1 MHATLR
7 VRWSLGLALLLSA
20 SAPTFAAEIPL
31 LPGLGAHTWPITTKS
46 AQAQKYFD
54 QGINLLFG
62 FAHDAAIR
70 SFKEAAQLDPESA
83 MAHWGIALA
92 CGPHINS
99 PAVPPPMAELAWKEL
114 QLAQKYASRAKP
126 IERALIEA
134 QLKRFAEKQPEDRSP
149 LDRAYA
155 DAMREV
161 WKANS
166 KDALVGVLFA
176 ESMMDLRPWDQ
187 WTPEGQPQ
195 PGTDEIVATLDAVIK
210 LNSGLPLANHLYIHA
225 VEASPHPE
233 RAVPAADRLREAQ
246 PGLAHNVHMPS
257 HIDIRVGSWEKA
269 IVSNQKAV
277 EAARKFHAAIGAP
290 AGMIVLYN
298 AHNHQMLT
306 WAAMMTGRGKL
317 ALQHARMMVAE
328 TPEADLKELAMFV
341 EGLAAMPYE
350 VMVRFGQWDQI
361 LAERDHADWMT
372 MTRAIRRAARGV
384 AFAAKND
391 PKSARAEQAAFVEAT
406 RKVPAEQM
414 MFNNTG
420 QAICN
425 VAGLMLEGEIL
436 VREGKVDAGIARL
449 REAVKAEDA
458 LKYDEPPGWILPV
471 RHALGA
477 TLINAGRFGAAEE
490 VYREDLKRLPNNGW
504 SLYGL
509 SQALKLQNKTK
520 DAAEAEAKFKTAWAG
535 ADIKITSSCLCQPA
549 AGGVV
554 GGGN

>member
-1 MHATLR
+1 MHGPFLRRWLFVLTL
-7 VRWSLGLALLLSA
+7 VSV
-20 SAPTFAAEIPL
+20 SAPLAFTAEIPL
-31 LPGLGAHTWPITTKS
+31 LQGLGSYTWPITTKS
-46 AQAQKYFD
+46 PQAQKYFD
-54 QGINLLFG
+54 QGMSLLFG

-83 MAHWGIALA
+83 MTHWGIALA

-114 QLAQKYASRAKP
+114 QLAQKHAAAAKP
-126 IERALIEA
+126 VERALIAA
-134 QLKRFAEKQPEDRSP
+134 QAKRFVEKQPEDRTP

-161 WKANS
+161 WQAHS
-166 KDALVGVLFA
+166 KDAYVGVLFA
-176 ESMMDLRPWDQ
+176 ESMMNLRPWDQ
-187 WTPEGQPQ
+187 WTAEGEPQ
-195 PGTDEIVATLDAVIK
+195 PGTEEIVKTLDAVIK
-210 LNSGLPLANHLYIHA
+210 LDSKLPLANHLYIHA
-225 VEASPHPE
+225 VEASPKPE

-257 HIDIRVGSWEKA
+257 HIDIRVGEWNKA
-269 IVSNQKAV
+269 IVANQKAV

-306 WAAMMTGRGKL
+306 WAAMMTGQRQL
-317 ALQHARMMVAE
+317 ALRHARMMVAE
-328 TPEADLKELAMFV
+328 TPEDQLKEMAMFV

-350 VMVRFGQWDQI
+350 VMVRFGQWDEI
-361 LAERDHADWMT
+361 LAERDQAEWMT

-384 AFAAKND
+384 AFAAKGD
-391 PKSARAEQAAFVEAT
+391 VKSARAEQAAFVEAGK
-406 RKVPAEQM
+406 KVPPEQF
-414 MFNNTG
+414 MFNNPA
-420 QAICN
+420 QAIIN

-436 VREGKVDAGIARL
+436 VRERQVDAGIAKL
-449 REAVKAEDA
+449 REAIKAEDA

-477 TLINAGRFGAAEE
+477 TLIAAGRFGAAEE

-504 SLYGL
+504 SLFGL
-509 SQALKLQNKTK
+509 AQSLKLQNKTK
-520 DAAEAEAKFKTAWAG
+520 EAAEAETKFKTAWAG
-535 ADIKITSSCLCQPA
+535 ADIKITSSCLCQP
-549 AGGVV
+549 GT
-554 GGGN
+554 